1 MANMSYEAGRDSPNT
16 DTRWREAFD
25 FIAKARAN
33 VAQFADDLE
42 TSRKLVQR
50 KAVDVFEAASDRVE
64 QEPVQAMI
72 AAFAVGCALGL
83 LFSFRRR

>member
-1 MANMSYEAGRDSPNT
+1 MANTSYDDGAGSPNT
-16 DTRWREAFD
+16 DSRWQEALE
-25 FIAKARAN
+25 FIARARAS

-42 TSRKLVQR
+42 TSGKLVR
-50 KAVDVFEAASDRVE
+50 RRAVDVFEAASDRVE
-64 QEPVQAMI
+64 EEPVQAMV